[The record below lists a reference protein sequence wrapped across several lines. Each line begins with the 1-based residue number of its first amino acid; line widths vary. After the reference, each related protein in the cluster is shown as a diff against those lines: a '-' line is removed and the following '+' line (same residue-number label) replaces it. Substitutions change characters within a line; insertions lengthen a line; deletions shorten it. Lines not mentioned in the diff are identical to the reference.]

1 MAKMKKYKPLPNTVT
16 IRNSSIHG
24 LGLFATTYIKEG
36 TEIGVSHFECCGQ
49 LHRTPLG
56 AFYNHSEEPNCIK
69 VKQAGSVY
77 ILTTLREIKPCEEIT
92 VNYTFYTI

>member
-1 MAKMKKYKPLPNTVT
+1 MAKKKYKPLPDAVT
-16 IRNSSIHG
+16 LRNSPIHG
-24 LGLFATTYIKEG
+24 IGVFSTTYIEPG

-56 AFYNHSEEPNCIK
+56 AFYNHSDEPNCKK

-77 ILTTLREIKPCEEIT
+77 ILTAIKEIKPAQELT
-92 VNYTFYTI
+92 VDYTFYRV